1 MNQPQTPDFDQIDGA
16 LRRSGA
22 SMGAAELH
30 GALCGMLSVE
40 DSGDGQARVSQL
52 LAENNSDHVT
62 AGADR
67 DLMAG
72 LHDETLRQLRDPEFG
87 FHLLL
92 PDDSQPLSLR
102 AEALGDWCNGFLA
115 GLGLA
120 GVKRDQNLPEG
131 VDEILRD
138 FVEIAKVNFDVGDG
152 DEEDET
158 AYMELVEYIRMGVLV
173 IHQEFHPG
181 DSQSVH

>member
-1 MNQPQTPDFDQIDGA
+1 
-16 LRRSGA
+16 
-22 SMGAAELH
+22 
-30 GALCGMLSVE
+30 MLSVE
-40 DSGDGQARVSQL
+40 DSGDGQTRISRL
-52 LAENNSDHVT
+52 LAETSSDRIL

-87 FHLLL
+87 FYLLL
-92 PDDSQPLSLR
+92 PDDSRPLALR

-120 GVKRDQNLPEG
+120 GVNRDQSLPEG
-131 VDEILRD
+131 VNEILRD
-138 FVEIAKVNFDVGDG
+138 FVEIAKVNFDVGDD
-152 DEEDET
+152 DEDDEA

-173 IHQEFHPG
+173 IHQEFHPHPG